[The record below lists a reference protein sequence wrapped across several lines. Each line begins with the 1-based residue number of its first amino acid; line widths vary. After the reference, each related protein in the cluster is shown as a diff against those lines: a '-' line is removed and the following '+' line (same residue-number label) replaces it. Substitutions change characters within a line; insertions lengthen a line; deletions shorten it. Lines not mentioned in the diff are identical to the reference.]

1 MAFRAKVRKMNS
13 VLDSSEEKT
22 NGTKLLR
29 LVIDG
34 GTTVLRGYL
43 LESISSTLQD
53 VLLKHK
59 GKLAS
64 LKSSKKKIITNDQ
77 WNQLFPSTGVPPNPQ
92 TFDITLLHLLLR
104 EVCGFAA
111 PAEGWHKMPSDTDL
125 SKEAHI
131 VRIKVLRNELCHG
144 ISTSIPNDKFQDKLQ
159 TISQSLVAL
168 GLDQKEVNRLATEPI
183 DHDTERRVNEEV
195 EKWKIEIEPRV
206 NKLENDYQTIK
217 GDISAIQAS
226 ISGQVTSSLSNC
238 LPDKNNV
245 VGRSKELEKIIVA
258 IRTERA
264 AAVLVTGG
272 PGFGKT
278 AVAIEVGHELA
289 SNENEERTVLFCS
302 LRSKAAIAEV
312 ATSMILPCSANL
324 SQPPEHPQHWLRNW
338 SKQQQ
343 KKVSFIL
350 DNADDVLE
358 SDDRTAFVSILK
370 DMRTLSNGKIS
381 FVITSRRV
389 FQLDPNL
396 RMKCVRLGTLSREHA
411 QELLMSKVL
420 DPDVKQGL
428 SKTDKLVQLCGR
440 VPLALCIISSLL
452 SDYSEDQLIERL
464 EEKPLDVLKED
475 ESDENSVEKAIHTSF
490 NFLNEDKQKALV
502 ILSVFPGS
510 FSNVAAQAVIKEVGC
525 QDDPGLILRSLKDR
539 SLIEKP
545 AQYRY
550 QIHPFIQKFAKKIDE
565 ANHSSIIQ
573 LQGQKAACLYFISHL
588 VNIATCYWSK
598 DKCKEAI
605 DSFNED
611 RHNFEYFFQFFIKGL
626 KDQDPQLK
634 KTMEELVE
642 KISQTCTFLEICI
655 LPDDYLRHLIELD
668 QLFMSYQQPVTKR
681 VELLCLLVLEY
692 RKIGNQDN
700 CKKLIEEAADLHSK
714 HSEEFD
720 NEKVSE
726 AFFNNHY
733 ARFQSEMKNYAEAEK
748 QFIKSWKVCV
758 QLKPMDFVQKGISL
772 LYAGRNDNRQNKRD
786 QAEVKFNASLKI
798 FQENLGSHFMTAL
811 LLKEIAD
818 FHLFHGEKG
827 LGSAPDRRKSI
838 ELYKKALEM
847 MESVGIKEQKEC
859 IVPLTN
865 LGVCYQLQG
874 DMEGAKNSFQAS
886 LRIAEQELTENHR
899 LKIYA
904 MTQMAFWFKKNGNPE
919 EAEEWKQKALT
930 MSNTLQ
936 LPDHQPPNKFLLHKI

>member
-1 MAFRAKVRKMNS
+1 MRKMNS

-34 GTTVLRGYL
+34 GTTVLREYL
-43 LESISSTLQD
+43 MKSTCPTLQD

-59 GKLAS
+59 GRLAYLKS
-64 LKSSKKKIITNDQ
+64 LKKNILTDDQ
-77 WNQLFPSTGVPPNPQ
+77 WKKLFPSSGVPPNPL
-92 TFDITLLHLLLR
+92 TFDISLLHLLLR
-104 EVCGFAA
+104 EVCGLTA
-111 PAEGWHKMPSDTDL
+111 PAKGWHEMPPDTEL

-131 VRIKVLRNELCHG
+131 VRIKFLRNELCHG
-144 ISTSIPNDKFQDKLQ
+144 ISTSIPNDKFQEKFQ
-159 TISQSLVAL
+159 TIAQSLVAL
-168 GLDQKEVNRLATEPI
+168 GLDQKEVDRLATEPI
-183 DHDTERRVNEEV
+183 DHDTERRVSEEV
-195 EKWKIEIEPRV
+195 EKWKMEFEPRL
-206 NKLENDYQTIK
+206 NKLEN
-217 GDISAIQAS
+217 DISAIQAS
-226 ISGQVTSSLSNC
+226 ISGQATSSLSNC

-245 VGRSKELEKIIVA
+245 VGRSEEVEKIIVA

-264 AAVLVTGG
+264 AAALVTGG

-289 SNENEERTVLFCS
+289 SNENEERTILFCS

-312 ATSMILPCSANL
+312 ATSMILPCSTNL

-358 SDDRTAFVSILK
+358 SDDRAAFVSILK

-389 FQLDPNL
+389 FQLDLNL
-396 RMKCVRLGTLSREHA
+396 RMECVRLRTLSREHA

-490 NFLNEDKQKALV
+490 NFLNEEKQKALV

-510 FSNVAAQAVIKEVGC
+510 FSNVAAQAVIKAVGC
-525 QDDPGLILRSLKDR
+525 QDDPGIILRSLKDR

-550 QIHPFIQKFAKKIDE
+550 QIHPLIQTFAKRIDE

-573 LQGQKAACLYFISHL
+573 PQGQKAACIYFISHL
-588 VNIATCYWSK
+588 VKIATCYWSK

-611 RHNFEYFFQFFIKGL
+611 RHNFEYFFPFFIKGL
-626 KDQDPQLK
+626 KEQDPQLK
-634 KTMEELVE
+634 KSMEELVE
-642 KISQTCTFLEICI
+642 KISQTCTFLEMCI
-655 LPDDYLRHLIELD
+655 LPDEYLNHLEELN
-668 QLFMSYQQPVTKR
+668 QLLMSYQQPVTKR

-700 CKKLIEEAADLHSK
+700 YKKLIEEAADLFSK
-714 HSEEFD
+714 HAEEFD

-726 AFFNNHY
+726 VFFRNLY

-748 QFIKSWKVCV
+748 QFIESLKVCEH
-758 QLKPMDFVQKGISL
+758 LKLMDFVQKGISL
-772 LYAGRNDNRQNKRD
+772 LYAGQSYNQQNKRD
-786 QAEVKFNASLKI
+786 EAEAKFEASLKL
-798 FQENLGSHFMTAL
+798 FQENLGNHVMTAL
-811 LLKEIAD
+811 LLRKIAD
-818 FHLFHGEKG
+818 FHLFHGEKS
-827 LGSAPDRRKSI
+827 LGSAADQCKSI
-838 ELYKKALEM
+838 KLYEQALEM
-847 MESVGIKEQKEC
+847 MKSVGIKEQKEC
-859 IVPLTN
+859 ILLLAN

-874 DMEGAKNSFQAS
+874 DMEGAKKSFQAS

-899 LKIYA
+899 FKIYA

-936 LPDHQPPNKFLLHKI
+936 LPVHQPPNKFLLDKI

>member
-1 MAFRAKVRKMNS
+1 MNS

-34 GTTVLRGYL
+34 GTTVLREYL
-43 LESISSTLQD
+43 MKSACPTLQD

-59 GKLAS
+59 GRLAYLKS
-64 LKSSKKKIITNDQ
+64 LKKNILTDDQ
-77 WNQLFPSTGVPPNPQ
+77 WKKLFPSSGVPPNPL
-92 TFDITLLHLLLR
+92 TFDISLLHLLLR
-104 EVCGFAA
+104 EVCGLTA
-111 PAEGWHKMPSDTDL
+111 PAKGWHEMPPDTEL

-131 VRIKVLRNELCHG
+131 VRIKFLRNELCHG
-144 ISTSIPNDKFQDKLQ
+144 ISTSIPNDKFQEKLP

-168 GLDQKEVNRLATEPI
+168 GLDQKEIDRLATEPI
-183 DHDTERRVNEEV
+183 DHDTERRVSEEV
-195 EKWKIEIEPRV
+195 EKWKMEFEPRL
-206 NKLENDYQTIK
+206 NKLENE
-217 GDISAIQAS
+217 ISAIQAS
-226 ISGQVTSSLSNC
+226 ISGQATSSLSNC
-238 LPDKNNV
+238 LPDKINV
-245 VGRSKELEKIIVA
+245 VGRSEELEKIIVA

-358 SDDRTAFVSILK
+358 SGDRTAFVTILK

-381 FVITSRRV
+381 FVITTRKL

-396 RMKCVRLGTLSREHA
+396 RMECVRLRTLSREHA
-411 QELLMSKVL
+411 QELLLSKVL
-420 DPDVKQGL
+420 NADVKQGL
-428 SKTDKLVQLCGR
+428 SKTDKLVQLCGC
-440 VPLALCIISSLL
+440 VPLALCIIGSLL
-452 SDYSEDQLIERL
+452 SDHPEDQLIECL
-464 EEKPLDVLKED
+464 EKKPLNVLKED
-475 ESDENSVEKAIHTSF
+475 ESHETDENSVEKAIDTSF
-490 NFLNEDKQKALV
+490 NFLREHEQKALV
-502 ILSVFPGS
+502 LLSVFPGS
-510 FSNVAAQAVIKEVGC
+510 FSNIAAQAVIKAVDC
-525 QDDPGLILRSLKDR
+525 QGDPGSILRSLKNR
-539 SLIEKP
+539 SLIETP
-545 AQYRY
+545 APYRY
-550 QIHPFIQKFAKKIDE
+550 QIHQFIQTFAKKIDE
-565 ANHSSIIQ
+565 ANLSPVLQ
-573 LQGQKAACLYFISHL
+573 LQGEKAACIHFISHL
-588 VNIATCYWSK
+588 VDIATCYWSK
-598 DKCKEAI
+598 DKCQEAI
-605 DSFNED
+605 HSFNTD
-611 RHNFEYFFQFFIKGL
+611 RHNFEYFFQFFIKGQE
-626 KDQDPQLK
+626 KQDSQLK
-634 KTMEELVE
+634 KTMENLVE
-642 KISQTCTFLEICI
+642 KISQTCTFLEMCI
-655 LPDDYLRHLIELD
+655 LPSDYLRHLIELD
-668 QLFMSYQQPVTKR
+668 QLLMSYQQPVTKR
-681 VELLCLLVLEY
+681 VELLCLLGHEY
-692 RKIGNQDN
+692 RKIGNQDKY
-700 CKKLIEEAADLHSK
+700 KKLIEKAADLHSE
-714 HSEEFD
+714 HSEEFE

-726 AFFNNHY
+726 AFFCNNY
-733 ARFQSEMKNYAEAEK
+733 ARFLSDVKNCSKAEE
-748 QFIKSWKVCV
+748 QFIKSLEVCE
-758 QLKPMDFVQKGISL
+758 QYKPMDFVQKGISL

-798 FQENLGSHFMTAL
+798 FQENLGSHVMTAL

-838 ELYKKALEM
+838 ELYKQALEM

-859 IVPLTN
+859 ILLLAN

-874 DMEGAKNSFQAS
+874 EMEGAKNSFQAS

-899 LKIYA
+899 WKIYA
-904 MTQMAFWFKKNGNPE
+904 MTQMAFWYKKNGNSE
-919 EAEEWKQKALT
+919 KAEEWKQKALT
-930 MSNTLQ
+930 MRDILQ
-936 LPDHQPPNKFLLHKI
+936 LPDHQPPNKFLLDKI